1 MTIVLLFA
9 ERVRA
14 TISVVLGTYN
24 EAENINKLIPLI
36 QNVFQT
42 ESLDGEIV
50 VVDDSSPDGTGEI
63 VHKFE
68 SEYDNVRLFSRPGKL
83 GHGSAIAEGY
93 RNASGDVIFSMD
105 TDFSHD
111 PADIP
116 RFIAKMNEGFDFVQA
131 SRYVRGGSYEVKS
144 FETWK
149 KNVASRL
156 GNVLARTLTGV
167 PLHDFTTSYRAV
179 RREVVEK
186 VMTESAG
193 NSFFLEFAVKAHR
206 NGFKLTEIPIV
217 FKDRVSGK
225 SKLKLGKQS
234 SSMLKELLKLS
245 LG

>member
-1 MTIVLLFA
+1 
-9 ERVRA
+9 
-14 TISVVLGTYN
+14 
-24 EAENINKLIPLI
+24 
-36 QNVFQT
+36 
-42 ESLDGEIV
+42 
-50 VVDDSSPDGTGEI
+50 
-63 VHKFE
+63 
-68 SEYDNVRLFSRPGKL
+68 
-83 GHGSAIAEGY
+83 
-93 RNASGDVIFSMD
+93 MD
-105 TDFSHD
+105 TDLSHD

-156 GNVLARTLTGV
+156 GNVLARALTGV

-179 RREVVEK
+179 RRKVVEK
-186 VMTESAG
+186 VVTESAG

-217 FKDRVSGK
+217 FKDRVSGE
-225 SKLKLGKQS
+225 SKLKLRKQS

>member
-1 MTIVLLFA
+1 MLLFF
-9 ERVRA
+9 ERVRT

-24 EAENINKLIPLI
+24 EAENISKLIPLI
-36 QNVFQT
+36 QTVFKAAR
-42 ESLDGEIV
+42 LNGEIV

-63 VHKFE
+63 IHRFE
-68 SEYDNVRLFSRPGKL
+68 SEYDNVRLISRPGKL

-93 RNASGDVIFSMD
+93 RNASGDVILSMD

-116 RFIAKMNEGFDFVQA
+116 RFIAKMNEGYDFVQA
-131 SRYVRGGSYEVKS
+131 SRYVSGGSYEVKS
-144 FETWK
+144 FDTWK
-149 KNVASRL
+149 KNVASKL

>member
-1 MTIVLLFA
+1 MVW
-9 ERVRA
+9 A

-24 EAENINKLIPLI
+24 EAENIMKLIPLI
-36 QNVFQT
+36 QSVLQA
-42 ESLDGEIV
+42 EKLHGEIV

-63 VHKFE
+63 VRKIE
-68 SEYDNVRLFSRPGKL
+68 SEYDNVKLFSRPGKL

-93 RNASGDVIFSMD
+93 KKATGDVIISMD

-116 RFIAKMNEGFDFVQA
+116 RFIGKMDEGFDFVQA
-131 SRYVRGGSYEVKS
+131 SRYVPGGRYEVKS

-149 KNVASRL
+149 KNIASRL

-179 RREVVEK
+179 RKEVVKK
-186 VMTESAG
+186 VVTESVG

-206 NGFKLTEIPIV
+206 NGFKLAEIPIV

-234 SSMLKELLKLS
+234 SNMLKELLKLS